1 MCINIMSKQQG
12 SGKNKNGQSMQFAK
26 KLKFKSMVHILYT
39 KYYIYE
45 NEDISLHLAILA
57 QSWRFSP

>member
-1 MCINIMSKQQG
+1 MSKQQG

-26 KLKFKSMVHILYT
+26 KVKFKSMVHILYT

-45 NEDISLHLAILA
+45 KEDISLHLAILA
-57 QSWRFSP
+57 QS